1 MKEIQERIGPGMEV
15 QVAIT
20 EKLLDS

>member
-1 MKEIQERIGPGMEV
+1 MKEIQERIGPAMEV